1 MTGIML
7 LIGVVLAIAIV
18 SGAMRVESK
27 TIRVSAVAFALVV
40 FFIFTALSSIRY
52 VGEDQVGVIV

>member
-18 SGAMRVESK
+18 SGSMRVESK
-27 TIRVSAVAFALVV
+27 ALRASAGVFALVV
-40 FFIFTALSSIRY
+40 LFIFTALSSIRY
-52 VGEDQVGVIV
+52 GGETSRL